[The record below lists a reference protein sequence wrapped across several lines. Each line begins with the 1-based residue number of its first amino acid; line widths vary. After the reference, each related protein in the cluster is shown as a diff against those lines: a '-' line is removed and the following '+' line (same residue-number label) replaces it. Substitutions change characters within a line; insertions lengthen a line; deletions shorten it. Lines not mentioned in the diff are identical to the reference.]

1 MRYRAVALLML
12 IAALPFAGCARSG
25 GTGGQ
30 NIPNLLVRFLLRYAG
45 PVNDTAHYYIAIDA
59 DDDYGVDGPLPVAAG
74 PFWGNAWGTGSM
86 THFVRYTQGS
96 YNVFIA
102 RRQIQFDAPGGGIV
116 DAVGSPDETDTGDYV
131 LTVGAV
137 TLGAATVSGTGPV
150 TAVASNSGQ
159 NAGTFQFDTDAAG
172 DTVAGSVS
180 FASAANG
187 GRPVTAAEQAD
198 LDALNAGG
206 VTVAPNSLD
215 AFGLTLTI
223 GAPAAGT
230 QQIDVAPTVADVTA
244 DFSPTGGGGAR
255 QTLGTVTANS
265 NTPTA
270 TPPVPGVAIETET
283 LVAGGV
289 ALLRS
294 LTSPDLALLGFP
306 YEADEP
312 FGTSTLDVTL
322 DIGTLAANVDHLT
335 VNFISTDELIFD
347 PILTDPDLN
356 VYDGLGVQGNDYVT
370 FSTRQSQTIRNA
382 QSFTPE
388 AGGDPTLRGN
398 VTQAER
404 DAVDL
409 IDWTIIVRVL

>member
-1 MRYRAVALLML
+1 ML
-12 IAALPFAGCARSG
+12 CWSSWEGSLCARDAGWPSSS
-25 GTGGQ
+25 TLPQ
-30 NIPNLLVRFLLRYAG
+30 TRF
-45 PVNDTAHYYIAIDA
+45 
-59 DDDYGVDGPLPVAAG
+59 
-74 PFWGNAWGTGSM
+74 
-86 THFVRYTQGS
+86 
-96 YNVFIA
+96 
-102 RRQIQFDAPGGGIV
+102 
-116 DAVGSPDETDTGDYV
+116 
-131 LTVGAV
+131 
-137 TLGAATVSGTGPV
+137 SGTGPV
-150 TAVASNSGQ
+150 TAVANNSDQ

-172 DTVAGSVS
+172 NTVAGSVS
-180 FASAANG
+180 FTSAANG

-206 VTVAPNSLD
+206 VAVAPNSLD
-215 AFGLTLTI
+215 AFGLTLTV

-230 QQIDVAPTVADVTA
+230 EQIDVAPTVADVTA
-244 DFSPTGGGGAR
+244 DFSPRGGGGAR
-255 QTLGTVTANS
+255 QTVGTVTANS
-265 NTPTA
+265 DTPTA
-270 TPPVPGVAIETET
+270 APPIPGVAIETET
-283 LVAGGV
+283 LSAGGV

-294 LTSPDLALLGFP
+294 LTSPDLALIGFP

-312 FGTSTLDVTL
+312 FGSSTLDVTL

-356 VYDGLGVQGNDYVT
+356 VYDGLGFQGNDYVT
-370 FSTRQSQTIRNA
+370 FSTRQTQTIRNA

-409 IDWTIIVRVL
+409 IDWTIIVQVL